1 MREGKFIDQNKDR
14 WLRYE
19 TPTEDADELADRF
32 TNLVDD
38 LGYSKTFYPRSKTT
52 KFINALSAKMFRTIY
67 LNEKKGKGRTLEFF
81 KYELP
86 LIFKRYHLELLFTF
100 VFFTMCIAIA
110 VLTCMDSYD
119 FVRAVMGNQYVDM
132 TEENINKGDPFGVY
146 KDENAWK
153 MFLQIAFN
161 NINVS
166 FMAIVFGVLGGVGT
180 LYILFQN
187 GIMLGSFHYMFFKKG
202 LGMAS
207 ILVVWIHGTIEIS
220 SIVIAGTA
228 GIILGKGFL
237 FPGTYSRKE
246 SLVRAGQDAAK
257 IAIGLV
263 PFFILAAF
271 LESYITRYTSM
282 PIFVSI
288 IILILSASLII
299 WYFIVYPRLLYRN
312 GFRFHDGKLHYP
324 EEKINA

>member
-14 WLRYE
+14 WMRYS
-19 TPTEDADELADRF
+19 TPAEDADELADRF

-38 LGYSKTFYPRSKTT
+38 LSYSKTFYPKSNTT
-52 KFINALSAKMFRTIY
+52 KFINALSAKMFRSIY
-67 LNEKKGKGRTLEFF
+67 LNEKKGKGRTLAFF

-86 LIFKRYHLELLFTF
+86 LIFGRYHFELLFTF
-100 VFFTMCIAIA
+100 VFFALCVFIA
-110 VLTCMDSYD
+110 VLSCMDSYD
-119 FVRAVMGNQYVDM
+119 FVRAVLGDRYVDM
-132 TEENINKGDPFGVY
+132 TEENINRGDPFGVY
-146 KDENAWK
+146 KDKNAWK
-153 MFLQIAFN
+153 MFVQIAFN

-180 LYILFQN
+180 LYILFEN

-202 LGMAS
+202 LGFAS

-228 GIILGKGFL
+228 GVILGKGFL

-282 PIFVSI
+282 PIF
-288 IILILSASLII
+288 ASLII
-299 WYFIVYPRLLYRN
+299 LGLSIFLIIGYFIVYPRLLYRN
-312 GFRFHDGKLHYP
+312 GFRFKDGAVQYP
-324 EEKINA
+324 ELDEHV

>member
-1 MREGKFIDQNKDR
+1 MREGKFIDKNKDR
-14 WLRYE
+14 WMRYSE
-19 TPTEDADELADRF
+19 PSEDADELADRF

-38 LGYSKTFYPRSKTT
+38 LSYAKTFYPRSKTT

-67 LNEKKGKGRTLEFF
+67 LNEKKGKGRTSEFF

-86 LIFKRYHLELLFTF
+86 LIFKSYHFELLFTF
-100 VFFTMCIAIA
+100 LFFTLCIFIA
-110 VLTCMDSYD
+110 VLSCMDSYE
-119 FVRAVMGNQYVDM
+119 FVRAVLGNSYVDM

-146 KDENAWK
+146 KDKNAWK
-153 MFLQIAFN
+153 MFLTIAFN

-166 FMAIVFGVLGGVGT
+166 FMAIVLGALGGIGT
-180 LYILFQN
+180 LYILFEN

-202 LGMAS
+202 LGFAS

-246 SLVRAGQDAAK
+246 SLIRAGQDAAK
-257 IAIGLV
+257 IAIGLI
-263 PFFILAAF
+263 PFFLLAAF
-271 LESYITRYTSM
+271 LESYITRFTSM
-282 PIFVSI
+282 PIIVSI
-288 IILILSASLII
+288 LILTLSASLIV
-299 WYFIVYPRLLYRN
+299 WYFIIYPRLLYRN
-312 GFRFHDGKLHYP
+312 GFRFKDGQLHYP
-324 EEKINA
+324 EKNMNA